1 MAVSLP
7 PPAGA
12 SQDPPLRNA
21 RLDTDATPVLR
32 VASEALAAL
41 GAAADRHVIA
51 RAMRIGLWTWPSFT
65 ALDAYM
71 CYVAYPDAPFLRF
84 VIYRIVVELLFLV
97 VYRACL
103 REDADAKLLF
113 RLLSVCFVVAA
124 VTIAVMAIHLGGIRS
139 PYMHGISLVMLVWSA
154 LIPTHWRR
162 GLPTLVQAGVAFP
175 VVMGAGALV
184 SPQARADWMN
194 ASALIVFVSN
204 YVFVVSSAILSAILS
219 HLVWKAQQ
227 QARKVGSYYLE
238 ERLGTGG
245 MGEVWR
251 ARHHLLARRAAIK
264 LIRPE
269 GLGGDARSQQVALTR
284 FEREAQATASLR
296 SPHTIN
302 LYDFGVSDVGAF
314 YYVMEL
320 LVGRDM
326 QSLVRDF
333 GPLPPER
340 VLYLLEQVCES
351 LAEAHAAG
359 LVHRDIKPSNIY
371 VCRVGLDY
379 DFVKVLDFGIAKDHQ
394 SGGETLMTM
403 QHHVVGT
410 PAYIAPEAIL
420 GDSPVDRRADIYA
433 LGCVAY
439 YLVTG
444 QRVFEDPSV
453 MQVMIHHLQDPP
465 IPPSQRTELPV
476 PPDLDALI
484 LHCLEKKPA
493 RRPQDAEALL
503 GLLRDCRVAAS
514 WSRDR
519 AKDWWLTH
527 LAEMCQ

>member
-1 MAVSLP
+1 M
-7 PPAGA
+7 G
-12 SQDPPLRNA
+12 
-21 RLDTDATPVLR
+21 LDTDSTPALR

-41 GAAADRHVIA
+41 GSAADRHVIA

-71 CYVAYPDAPFLRF
+71 CYVAYPGAPFSRF
-84 VIYRIVVELLFLV
+84 VLYRIAIELLFV
-97 VYRACL
+97 AVYRACL
-103 REDADAKLLF
+103 RDTADAKVLF
-113 RLLSVCFVVAA
+113 RWLSVCFVSAA
-124 VTIAVMAIHLGGIRS
+124 ITIAVMAIHLGGIRS

-154 LIPTHWRR
+154 LIPTHWQR

-175 VVMGAGALV
+175 VVMGAGALL

-194 ASALIVFVSN
+194 AGALIVFVSN

-238 ERLGTGG
+238 EQLGTGG

-302 LYDFGVSDVGAF
+302 LYDFGVSDTGAF

-326 QSLVRDF
+326 HSLVRDF

-340 VLYLLEQVCES
+340 LCYLLEQVCES

-371 VCRVGLDY
+371 VCRVGLHY
-379 DFVKVLDFGIAKDHQ
+379 DFVKVLDFGIAKDHR
-394 SGGETLMTM
+394 SDGETLVTK

-439 YLVTG
+439 FLVTG
-444 QRVFEDPSV
+444 QRVFEHASV
-453 MQVMIHHLQDPP
+453 MQVMIHHLQDAPL
-465 IPPSQRTELPV
+465 PPSQRTELPV
-476 PPDLDALI
+476 PPALDALI
-484 LHCLEKKPA
+484 LRCLEKQPA
-493 RRPQDAEALL
+493 RRPQDVQE
-503 GLLRDCRVAAS
+503 LLRLLRACRVEDG
-514 WSRDR
+514 WDRDR
-519 AKDWWLTH
+519 AREWWENH
-527 LAEMCQ
+527 LPDMCHRPVVRV